1 LDSGDIS
8 WILVASALVMLM
20 TPGLALFYGGLVR
33 RKNVLSMLMQNF
45 VSLAVITVIWIL
57 WGFSLAFG
65 PDMFGA
71 IGGLSHLGLL
81 NVGLEPSRFA
91 PKIPDLAFMVF
102 QGMFAAVTP
111 ALITGAVADRMKFSS
126 YLLFLVLWSTFVY
139 SPVAHWVWGG
149 GWLNAMGVLDFA
161 GGTVVHINAGMAAL
175 VAALV
180 IGRRKGFGQYSL
192 APHNIPLVVLGTALL
207 WFGWFGFNAGS
218 ALAANESAVLAFVTT
233 NAAATAA
240 TLTWLLLDWVCKGAP
255 SLVGVVTGAVAGL
268 VAITPAAGFVSVQAA
283 LAIGFGVSVLSYGAI
298 QLKNKMGFDDALDVW
313 GVHGVG
319 GMWGAAA
326 TGIFASSSGL
336 ITGNQ
341 SQFLV
346 QLLGVAVTVGYSV
359 AVTWVI
365 LKVVDVLVGLRVG
378 TKEEEIGLDMALHL
392 EEAYDS

>member
-1 LDSGDIS
+1 VNSGDIS

-45 VSLAVITVIWIL
+45 VSLAVVTVIWVL

-65 PDMFGA
+65 PDVFGA

-102 QGMFAAVTP
+102 QGMFAAITP

-126 YLLFLVLWSTFVY
+126 YLLFLVLWSTCVY
-139 SPVAHWVWGG
+139 SPIAHWVWGG
-149 GWLNAMGVLDFA
+149 GWLSGMGILDFA

-180 IGRRKGFGQYSL
+180 VGRRKGFGQYSL
-192 APHNIPLVVLGTALL
+192 TPHNIPLVVLGTALL

-218 ALAANESAVLAFVTT
+218 ALAANETAVLAFVTT
-233 NAAATAA
+233 NAAAATA
-240 TLTWLLLDWVCKGAP
+240 TLTWLLLDWVFKGTP
-255 SLVGVVTGAVAGL
+255 SLVGVLTGAVAGL
-268 VAITPAAGFVSVQAA
+268 VTITPAAGFVSVQAA
-283 LAIGFGVSVLSYGAI
+283 LAIGFGVSLLSYGAI
-298 QLKNKMGFDDALDVW
+298 QLKNRMGFDDALDVW

-319 GMWGAAA
+319 GMWGAVA
-326 TGIFASSSGL
+326 TGIFATSSGL
-336 ITGNQ
+336 IAGNQ

-346 QLLGVAVTVGYSV
+346 QLLGVAATVGYSV

-365 LKVVDVLVGLRVG
+365 LKVVDVLMGLRVG
-378 TKEEEIGLDMALHL
+378 TKEEEIGLDVALHL
-392 EEAYDS
+392 EEAYES

>member
-1 LDSGDIS
+1 MNSGDIS

-45 VSLAVITVIWIL
+45 VSLAVVTVIWVL

-65 PDMFGA
+65 PDVFGA

-102 QGMFAAVTP
+102 QGMFAAITP

-126 YLLFLVLWSTFVY
+126 YLLFLVLWSTCVY
-139 SPVAHWVWGG
+139 SPIAHWVWGG
-149 GWLNAMGVLDFA
+149 GWLSGMGILDFA

-180 IGRRKGFGQYSL
+180 VGRRKGFGQYSL
-192 APHNIPLVVLGTALL
+192 TPHNIPLVVLGTALL

-218 ALAANESAVLAFVTT
+218 ALAANETAVLAFVTT
-233 NAAATAA
+233 NAAAATA
-240 TLTWLLLDWVCKGAP
+240 TLTWLLLDWVFKGTP
-255 SLVGVVTGAVAGL
+255 SLVGVLTGAVAGL
-268 VAITPAAGFVSVQAA
+268 VTITPAAGFVSVQAA
-283 LAIGFGVSVLSYGAI
+283 LAIGFGVSLLSYGAI
-298 QLKNKMGFDDALDVW
+298 QLKNRMGFDDALDVW

-319 GMWGAAA
+319 GMWGAVA
-326 TGIFASSSGL
+326 TGIFATSSGL
-336 ITGNQ
+336 IAGNQ

-346 QLLGVAVTVGYSV
+346 QLLGVAATVGYSV

-365 LKVVDVLVGLRVG
+365 LKVVDVLMGLRVG
-378 TKEEEIGLDMALHL
+378 TKEEEIGLDVALHL
-392 EEAYDS
+392 EEAYES